1 MNLMARRRALMA
13 ARGGG
18 GTQENFLR
26 VGNPVIENGILK
38 STNTDGD
45 YITTIADFDPQR
57 TPWEIVF
64 KLYRPSNYGF
74 ETVLQSAGIT
84 LQSPWNGNGFKLF
97 LYGDDTTITGGQ
109 TQRECP
115 SGESRWL
122 KLCYSGSRYDYGVSA
137 DGSTYTYVSGNTTP
151 FTGYDGIGNG
161 TIPIKAGK
169 IAFGKKT
176 LAEIDLTE
184 TIIKV
189 NGSVW
194 WKPYI

>member
-1 MNLMARRRALMA
+1 MSTLMTRRRAIMA
-13 ARGGG
+13 AQGGAS
-18 GTQENFLR
+18 QENFLR

-64 KLYRPSNYGF
+64 KLYRPSLSGY
-74 ETVLQSAGIT
+74 ETMLKSAGMMLKT
-84 LQSPWNGNGFKLF
+84 PWDNQNMKLY
-97 LYGDDTTITGGQ
+97 LYGDDTTITNGATG
-109 TQRECP
+109 RACP
-115 SGESRWL
+115 AGESRWL
-122 KLCYSGSRYDYGVSA
+122 KLCYNGSRYDYGVSS
-137 DGSTYTYVSGNTTP
+137 DGSAYTYVSNKTTP
-151 FTGYDGIGNG
+151 FTGYDNIKNG
-161 TIPIKAGK
+161 TIPIKAGI
-169 IAFGKKT
+169 IAFGKQT

-184 TIIKV
+184 TVIKV